1 MKKFLAILLAIIL
14 IQIFNLINSSFEP
27 LPDEKLQLINIVLVT
42 IYSIVVLGLSIFFR
56 KYPKIKEIVDKL
68 MGIISLF
75 VLVNLPLIFK
85 ITDMWLPLA
94 LLDVFLCIYYYKKYI
109 KKENLKEIQKEE
121 YEAKQY
127 IADKYPGRHTDRLI
141 FKFCIIIG
149 YIVILID
156 LFNSLFL
163 FLQNNIIYFIL
174 MLANICINLYI
185 ILKSKD
191 RKICN

>member
-42 IYSIVVLGLSIFFR
+42 IYSI
-56 KYPKIKEIVDKL
+56 
-68 MGIISLF
+68 
-75 VLVNLPLIFK
+75 
-85 ITDMWLPLA
+85 
-94 LLDVFLCIYYYKKYI
+94 DVFLCIYYYKKYI

>member
-42 IYSIVVLGLSIFFR
+42 IYSI
-56 KYPKIKEIVDKL
+56 
-68 MGIISLF
+68 
-75 VLVNLPLIFK
+75 
-85 ITDMWLPLA
+85 
-94 LLDVFLCIYYYKKYI
+94 DVFLCIYYYKKYI

-185 ILKSKD
+185 IAEELLQDIFKAYI
-191 RKICN
+191 KIMN